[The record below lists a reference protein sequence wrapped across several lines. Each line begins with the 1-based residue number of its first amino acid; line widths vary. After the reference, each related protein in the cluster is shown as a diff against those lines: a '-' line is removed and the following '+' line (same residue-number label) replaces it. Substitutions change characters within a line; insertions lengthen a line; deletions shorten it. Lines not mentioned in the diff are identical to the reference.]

1 MSKQEERERKAK
13 IQHWKV
19 IAFYLIV
26 YDIIAVNF
34 SYFLGLWLRFDLQ
47 YSNIPREY
55 LSAFLK
61 FAPVYTVA
69 VVIVFYILRLYN
81 SLWRFA
87 SFNELNRIFAASVI
101 TTVIQIVGI
110 TALFVRMPFSYYVVG
125 AATQFALITVV
136 RFAYRFI
143 NMERARREQ
152 SARSRHNVMVIGAGA
167 AGQTILRELQN
178 SKEVSGKACCVI
190 DDNPN
195 KWNRYMDG
203 VPVVGGRDSI
213 MEMAKKYKID
223 EIFFAIP
230 TASIEDKRD
239 ILNICKETGCDMKSL
254 PGLYQLANGDV
265 SLSKLKPVAVEDLL
279 GRDPIKVNMDEIFSQ
294 LKGKVI
300 MVTGGGGL
308 HRQRALPTDRSSRSQ
323 RAGYL

>member
-19 IAFYLIV
+19 VAFYLVV

-101 TTVIQIVGI
+101 TTVI
-110 TALFVRMPFSYYVVG
+110 
-125 AATQFALITVV
+125 
-136 RFAYRFI
+136 
-143 NMERARREQ
+143 
-152 SARSRHNVMVIGAGA
+152 
-167 AGQTILRELQN
+167 
-178 SKEVSGKACCVI
+178 
-190 DDNPN
+190 
-195 KWNRYMDG
+195 
-203 VPVVGGRDSI
+203 
-213 MEMAKKYKID
+213 
-223 EIFFAIP
+223 
-230 TASIEDKRD
+230 
-239 ILNICKETGCDMKSL
+239 
-254 PGLYQLANGDV
+254 
-265 SLSKLKPVAVEDLL
+265 
-279 GRDPIKVNMDEIFSQ
+279 
-294 LKGKVI
+294 
-300 MVTGGGGL
+300 
-308 HRQRALPTDRSSRSQ
+308 
-323 RAGYL
+323 